1 MFKWL
6 KDLFSDD
13 WTAVESEECGKD
25 VEAQLRKDMKKLR
38 DTLNHIKERQE
49 QELSDYMA
57 VHKDMFKA
65 VEDMLAAFSFDSFN
79 NRYSYT
85 SYEPEKIVLKWKK
98 LRKDAY
104 APVKF
109 HEEDACF
116 DLTPCEI
123 GGNGDLRLC
132 KFGIAVEIPKG
143 YVGLIFPRSSVYKT
157 RCRLSNCA
165 GIIDNNYRGELKAV
179 FDVLDTDYPTYN
191 VGERCCQ
198 LMLVKLPEVSLQE
211 VEELSPS
218 DRGEG
223 GFGSTGSC

>member
-13 WTAVESEECGKD
+13 WTVLESEEDSKD
-25 VEAQLRKDMKKLR
+25 AEAQLRKDVKKLR
-38 DTLNHIKERQE
+38 DTLKRIEEEQE
-49 QELSDYMA
+49 QDHANYMA
-57 VHKDMFKA
+57 EHKDMFKA
-65 VEDMLAAFSFDSFN
+65 MEDMIAAFNFDSFN

-85 SYEPEKIVLKWKK
+85 YYTPERVVLKWKRLCK
-98 LRKDAY
+98 NAY

-157 RCRLSNCA
+157 CCRLSNCV
-165 GIIDNNYRGELKAV
+165 GVVDSGYTGELKAV
-179 FDVLDTDYPTYN
+179 FDILDKDYDAYK

-198 LMLVKLPEVSLQE
+198 LMLVQLPTVELQE
-211 VEELSPS
+211 VDELAPS
-218 DRGEG
+218 DRGKG
-223 GFGSTGSC
+223 GFGSTGR